1 MHAFGPPHL
10 MPAQTIF
17 WSADL
22 SQTADIATIVGIVI
36 TVFALGVALYGLKVA
51 LHGRKVAVGQ
61 LQRTQD
67 AVEAADASKE
77 ATRAESALRQVLIL
91 LPSMAQ
97 IANAL
102 DEAVTENS
110 HRATER
116 ELANW
121 CERGSELHGMLKK
134 RADLPLGLAS
144 DLLKSITQA
153 TSAKSR
159 LGDGEDDL
167 RLVTKRAR
175 RSIATAVAG
184 LNGLSG
190 EFRAYLEKE
199 EEEEEEE
206 EDSE

>member
-1 MHAFGPPHL
+1 MHPQIA
-10 MPAQTIF
+10 F

-22 SQTADIATIVGIVI
+22 SRTADIVTLAGMVI
-36 TVFALGVALYGLKVA
+36 TVVALGIALYGLRLA
-51 LHGRKVAVGQ
+51 LHGRKVAIDQ

-102 DEAVTENS
+102 DEAVTENG

-134 RADLPLGLAS
+134 RSDLPLGLAS
-144 DLLKSITQA
+144 NLLKAITQA

-159 LGDGEDDL
+159 LGDGQDDL

-190 EFRAYLEKE
+190 EFRAYLEAE

-206 EDSE
+206 ENSE